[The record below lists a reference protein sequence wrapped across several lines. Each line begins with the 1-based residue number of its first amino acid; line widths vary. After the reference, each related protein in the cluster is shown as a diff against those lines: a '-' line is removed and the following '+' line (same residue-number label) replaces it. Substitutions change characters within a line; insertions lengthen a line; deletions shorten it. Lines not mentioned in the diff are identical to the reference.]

1 MNRMR
6 YLPIAFVAFLVISF
20 LMTTDMTCQGCGDD
34 EPCEDTLVIEG
45 AEDTVEVE
53 ADDTCYSYSY
63 YEPPVVPS
71 FVKKLIKDSEWSA
84 ETICVVNDKAYF
96 LARDGFYRTFV
107 IYDDKRVLAENPA
120 LSIEACENDKKGR
133 YYVSVPEKSLLV
145 DFSDAKSVRRLS
157 SISNRLS
164 SFVEH
169 RMDSDL
175 GKKYTAL
182 LSVVVDYPRNDVQN
196 AGAIRKW
203 LKGKVP
209 GLKSMMADFGEDLDS
224 CPFTLFSVYNLRA
237 RVMNSRF
244 VTYQEYTHDY
254 LGGAHGFYTASLV
267 SYDHVHQQEIDYN
280 YLFGGKHK
288 QQILDMIQEE
298 VMKSPRYDY
307 WVPDVDMFAYEN
319 DREGNRTG
327 FINLPQ
333 LGLSEEGVVFSFQPY
348 DICCFAAGCFHFTIP
363 YHKVRKYLTP
373 RGKWCLGL
381 Q

>member
-20 LMTTDMTCQGCGDD
+20 LMTTDMTCQGCGDE
-34 EPCEDTLVIEG
+34 EPCEDTLVIDG

-84 ETICVVNDKAYF
+84 ETICVVNDKAYL
-96 LARDGFYRTFV
+96 LARDEFYRTFV

-133 YYVSVPEKSLLV
+133 YYVSVPEKSLIV

-224 CPFTLFSVYNLRA
+224 CPFTLFSVYNL
-237 RVMNSRF
+237 M
-244 VTYQEYTHDY
+244 
-254 LGGAHGFYTASLV
+254 
-267 SYDHVHQQEIDYN
+267 
-280 YLFGGKHK
+280 
-288 QQILDMIQEE
+288 
-298 VMKSPRYDY
+298 
-307 WVPDVDMFAYEN
+307 
-319 DREGNRTG
+319 
-327 FINLPQ
+327 
-333 LGLSEEGVVFSFQPY
+333 
-348 DICCFAAGCFHFTIP
+348 
-363 YHKVRKYLTP
+363 
-373 RGKWCLGL
+373 
-381 Q
+381 